1 MEDRLAELYCWPR
14 RYTLPQMRHALKAEF
29 PAKISVDETA
39 NTSLDETANI
49 SLDET
54 YRKIQELKMNDR
66 VRYDELY
73 NMWWVTGNDGGNAW
87 A

>member
-14 RYTLPQMRHALKAEF
+14 RYTLPQMRHALNAEF
-29 PAKISVDETA
+29 PAKI
-39 NTSLDETANI
+39 SLDETANI

-73 NMWWVTGNDGGNAW
+73 NMWWVTGKDGGNAW